1 MFETLTKEAED
12 IEEGGTFLVRE
23 LPDFQV
29 KIDFGEFIQESEESK
44 INKYMKAVE
53 SGLMS
58 VEYAVKKI
66 WGDEMSEEEQQ
77 VMIQQIKGE
86 PITPE

>member
-12 IEEGGTFLVRE
+12 MEEGGTFLVRE

-29 KIDFGEFIQESEESK
+29 KINFGEFIQESEESK
-44 INKYMKAVE
+44 IDKYMKAVE

-58 VEYAVKKI
+58 IEYAVKKI
-66 WGDEMSEEEQQ
+66 WGDEMSEDEQQ
-77 VMIQQIKGE
+77 IMIQQIKGE